1 MKKARTAVRFEL
13 KETFLYVLDDLFLDF
28 CLYRFGWTGTAR
40 RRHAARR
47 AHVLMPAQSKE
58 IAAT

>member
-1 MKKARTAVRFEL
+1 MKKDLTAVRFEL

-40 RRHAARR
+40 RRHTARR
-47 AHVLMPAQSKE
+47 AYALIPAQPKE

>member
-40 RRHAARR
+40 R